1 MMPTYEYECRECNH
15 QFESFQWVDSRS
27 APEKEVCPKCGKK
40 KVKQGYVSTNGS
52 APSMK
57 MDDNMAIDKYH
68 NEGGF
73 ADAMERVCQSPTV
86 KGTKYEAQLRA
97 KHLTK

>member
-1 MMPTYEYECRECNH
+1 
-15 QFESFQWVDSRS
+15 
-27 APEKEVCPKCGKK
+27 
-40 KVKQGYVSTNGS
+40 
-52 APSMK
+52 MK
-57 MDDNMAIDKYH
+57 MDDNMTIDKYH

-86 KGTKYEAQLRA
+86 KGTKYEAELRA

>member
-1 MMPTYEYECRECNH
+1 
-15 QFESFQWVDSRS
+15 VDSRS

-86 KGTKYEAQLRA
+86 KGTKYEAELRA